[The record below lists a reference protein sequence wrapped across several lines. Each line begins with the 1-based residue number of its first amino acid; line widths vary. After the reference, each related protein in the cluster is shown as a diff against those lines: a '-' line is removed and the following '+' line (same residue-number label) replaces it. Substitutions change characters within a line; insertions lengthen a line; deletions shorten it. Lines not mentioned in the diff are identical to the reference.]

1 MADNDES
8 LLLDDVDAESAGDE
22 FAVGGR
28 GWIRHLRVAALIGTI
43 VFVECLVAYIYLPSA
58 GKTAAVA
65 AASETIEDELAT
77 ELEEAPAIPIDQI
90 EISLGK
96 FSIMAFQPS
105 TNTTLVIDFHLF
117 GSVRTTDRSQFETLF
132 QANENRFRDE
142 VLVTIRSADLTELT
156 DPGLGL
162 IKRKFLT
169 KTNKLLGKPLL
180 QSVIFS
186 EFSFIEQ

>member
-1 MADNDES
+1 MADNDEN
-8 LLLDDVDAESAGDE
+8 LLNDVDTDVGDDAFAE
-22 FAVGGR
+22 GGR
-28 GWIRHLRVAALIGTI
+28 GWLRHVRVVGLIGTI
-43 VFVECLVAYIYLPSA
+43 VFVECLVAYVYLPAA

-65 AASETIEDELAT
+65 AASEPIEDEVEA
-77 ELEEAPAIPIDQI
+77 EIEESEKVPIDQV
-90 EISLGK
+90 EIDLGK

-117 GSVRTTDRSQFETLF
+117 GSVRNADHGQFETLF